1 MLAGQSSRDSC
12 QDFTAAH
19 TATMKPK
26 DKPMA
31 ADIRLPAI
39 NSRMESNR
47 KAKQNT
53 AAKMWMT
60 FDIGLAFQV
69 FRIIRNIGG

>member
-1 MLAGQSSRDSC
+1 
-12 QDFTAAH
+12 
-19 TATMKPK
+19 MKPK

-69 FRIIRNIGG
+69 FRIIRDFMG